1 MICTSCGINN
11 KEDATR
17 CYGCGLPLE
26 HDKHQTVSHKK
37 KGPKVKSQKT
47 QKRSFD
53 SRLIVP
59 VACGVILLVGMIF
72 LFIPKSSHSSL
83 VTPLDPASIGRL
95 QAKGLTV
102 ASMDDK
108 KDIIAQFICPCGKC
122 KIKDD
127 LKDCH
132 CKHPKGAEEVK
143 QYIYERIQENKYSPI
158 QIIEMVS
165 QKYGGRKI

>member
-17 CYGCGLPLE
+17 CYSCGLPLVN
-26 HDKHQTVSHKK
+26 DKKEIMAQKK
-37 KGPKVKSQKT
+37 KGPKVKSQKS
-47 QKRSFD
+47 KNRVFD

-59 VACGVILLVGMIF
+59 MVCGFILLVGLLF
-72 LFIPKSSHSSL
+72 LLLPKSSNSSL
-83 VTPLDPASIGRL
+83 VTRPDPEILDRL
-95 QAKGLTV
+95 QAKALTV

-143 QYIYERIQENKYSPI
+143 QYIYERIQENKYTPI
-158 QIIEMVS
+158 QIIAMVEH
-165 QKYGGRKI
+165 KYGGKKL